1 MSREFNLFSGYF
13 VFTQVELFSLILC
26 IVLDISE
33 YMAVVLL
40 MPVIGDMLDIVG
52 IVICILMFR
61 WVGFIGMLELVPGAD
76 VFPIFIITWLVWYFL
91 KKNKTREA
99 SQIIKK
105 TYPHKTL

>member
-1 MSREFNLFSGYF
+1 MSREFKPFFGYF

-33 YMAVVLL
+33 YMAVVLM
-40 MPVIGDMLDIVG
+40 MPGIGDTLDIVG
-52 IVICILMFR
+52 IVACILMFR
-61 WVGFIGMLELVPGAD
+61 WVGFIGVLELVPGAD

-105 TYPHKTL
+105 IYPHKTL